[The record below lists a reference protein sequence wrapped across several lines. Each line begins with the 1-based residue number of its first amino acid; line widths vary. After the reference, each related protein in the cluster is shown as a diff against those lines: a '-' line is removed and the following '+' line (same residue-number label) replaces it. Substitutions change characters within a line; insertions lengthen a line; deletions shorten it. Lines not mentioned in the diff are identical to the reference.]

1 MKSNDMNRLAQSLPL
16 RVYNLQLQI
25 FYRICPKVPQE
36 DILERKQNRDW
47 ENTAGTMQLKTGNNR
62 GSMPDHLHMLV

>member
-47 ENTAGTMQLKTGNNR
+47 ENTAGTMQLETGNNC